1 MSKIDYYE
9 RQEARRER
17 YIQRAAKARRNAAF
31 AAQKAGEMAAVIPAG
46 QPIHV
51 GHYSEKSDRRYRER
65 IGQTMDKA
73 IGLDDKADY
82 YAEKAKTVGRGGIS
96 SDAPD
101 AIVLLEHKL
110 AEREAKQARM
120 KEINAAF
127 RKGDAALLALGMT
140 QAEIDKMRE
149 NMPSYFGQPF
159 PSFSLSNN
167 GAEIRR
173 LKKRIEALKATALY
187 ETARTAFD
195 GGVIVDPRTDDCPVL
210 VPGHEKRCHS
220 LSPAGGLSGAEASAG
235 DAYEDL
241 FRRRGQFYRSAGI
254 WGGGVNGTDAAGL

>member
-82 YAEKAKTVGRGGIS
+82 YAEKAKTVGR
-96 SDAPD
+96 
-101 AIVLLEHKL
+101 
-110 AEREAKQARM
+110 
-120 KEINAAF
+120 AAF
-127 RKGDAALLALGMT
+127 LPMHRTRSYCLNTSWQNAK
-140 QAEIDKMRE
+140 
-149 NMPSYFGQPF
+149 PS
-159 PSFSLSNN
+159 
-167 GAEIRR
+167 
-173 LKKRIEALKATALY
+173 K
-187 ETARTAFD
+187 
-195 GGVIVDPRTDDCPVL
+195 
-210 VPGHEKRCHS
+210 PG
-220 LSPAGGLSGAEASAG
+220 
-235 DAYEDL
+235 
-241 FRRRGQFYRSAGI
+241 
-254 WGGGVNGTDAAGL
+254 